1 MLTRRVEGDATRINS
16 NSKDN
21 IVRKIINVEQKMC
34 RAKYKANLSQL
45 KEVLI
50 TSSEKMYIDFMA
62 FIVCVLKA
70 IALVRHR

>member
-50 TSSEKMYIDFMA
+50 TSSEKNVY
-62 FIVCVLKA
+62 
-70 IALVRHR
+70 

>member
-1 MLTRRVEGDATRINS
+1 
-16 NSKDN
+16 
-21 IVRKIINVEQKMC
+21 MC

-50 TSSEKMYIDFMA
+50 TSSEKMYIGFMA